1 MFNLIKG
8 TTGTCKTARMKMTIL
23 LKETF
28 FTQVEQ
34 VVRKPN
40 PRADRIFLKKE
51 AFFHLRKHKNFS
63 PVELMKKMEIA
74 NAPMHI
80 HKRAAKTTEKPMTR
94 NSKKDTIT
102 QSYTYTQNC
111 RRNRHDDRTA
121 MTSGSEKDKYIDC
134 P

>member
-1 MFNLIKG
+1 
-8 TTGTCKTARMKMTIL
+8 MKMTFI

-28 FTQVEQ
+28 FTQAEQ

-74 NAPMHI
+74 NAPVRI
-80 HKRAAKTTEKPMTR
+80 EQRSWQIPK
-94 NSKKDTIT
+94 
-102 QSYTYTQNC
+102 
-111 RRNRHDDRTA
+111 
-121 MTSGSEKDKYIDC
+121 
-134 P
+134 

>member
-1 MFNLIKG
+1 
-8 TTGTCKTARMKMTIL
+8 MKMTII

-63 PVELMKKMEIA
+63 PIESMKKMETAKAPLHMERSFTFFA
-74 NAPMHI
+74 NFLGW
-80 HKRAAKTTEKPMTR
+80 K
-94 NSKKDTIT
+94 
-102 QSYTYTQNC
+102 
-111 RRNRHDDRTA
+111 
-121 MTSGSEKDKYIDC
+121 
-134 P
+134 

>member
-8 TTGTCKTARMKMTIL
+8 TTGTCKTARMKMTII

-74 NAPMHI
+74 NAPMYRDAPAHVKSNI
-80 HKRAAKTTEKPMTR
+80 LLVSQFRNKQKKRL
-94 NSKKDTIT
+94 
-102 QSYTYTQNC
+102 
-111 RRNRHDDRTA
+111 RRIPQLKA
-121 MTSGSEKDKYIDC
+121 G
-134 P
+134 

>member
-1 MFNLIKG
+1 MFNLKKG

-51 AFFHLRKHKNFS
+51 AFFRLRKHKNFS
-63 PVELMKKMEIA
+63 PIELMKKMEIA
-74 NAPMHI
+74 IAPI
-80 HKRAAKTTEKPMTR
+80 I
-94 NSKKDTIT
+94 NSAIRDFF
-102 QSYTYTQNC
+102 QGSDGGLG
-111 RRNRHDDRTA
+111 RRMALSR
-121 MTSGSEKDKYIDC
+121 
-134 P
+134 